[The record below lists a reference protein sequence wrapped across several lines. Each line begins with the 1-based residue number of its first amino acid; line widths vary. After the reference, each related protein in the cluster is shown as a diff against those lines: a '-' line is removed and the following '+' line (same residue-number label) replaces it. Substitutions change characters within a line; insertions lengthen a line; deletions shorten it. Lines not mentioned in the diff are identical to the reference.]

1 MVIRQGG
8 DHMLQSFPEHLPRI
22 LAFAGL
28 SS

>member
-8 DHMLQSFPEHLPRI
+8 DHMLQSFPQHLPRM

-28 SS
+28 TS